1 MARFEKFQREYSD
14 YKRYRSRLVQG
25 NNQVSRESRF
35 TTGFLQR
42 LLDEQTAL
50 DIQQSTQ
57 DDEDMYFDRMMI
69 QADLEKHAQ
78 VKAEAEGIFS
88 QLEDEDVSLAEDK
101 ELRSQFE
108 EVRQRLYSL
117 PVFERDLS
125 MRCSIYEW
133 MYSSSDMLSNG
144 PETEVLS
151 IGSWD
156 SKIKQ
161 ADTYSEQLKSY

>member
-1 MARFEKFQREYSD
+1 
-14 YKRYRSRLVQG
+14 
-25 NNQVSRESRF
+25 
-35 TTGFLQR
+35 
-42 LLDEQTAL
+42 
-50 DIQQSTQ
+50 
-57 DDEDMYFDRMMI
+57 MYFDRVMI
-69 QADLEKHAQ
+69 QIDLEKHAQ

-88 QLEDEDVSLAEDK
+88 QLEDEDVSLSEDK
-101 ELRSQFE
+101 ELRTQFE
-108 EVRQRLYSL
+108 EVRQRLFSL

-156 SKIKQ
+156 SKIK
-161 ADTYSEQLKSY
+161 